1 MAERSNKP
9 RSDNTIPLGLIVA
22 VVLMVAIAA
31 LTWGMVALQRS
42 GLLGS
47 LHVGAAS
54 PQPREWAV
62 KLHEQFQAECAT
74 TLVAGLPPL
83 PDPAQAGSD
92 TQADYERFK
101 LWLAGACNC
110 IHYRISDQVTFD
122 DTKLVLFGN
131 NLNRAHPQY
140 DLVMENWK
148 ICLESNKDLMAPAS
162 PDMQDFRGAVA
173 AQ

>member
-1 MAERSNKP
+1 MVRRSNKP
-9 RSDNTIPLGLIVA
+9 RSDNAIPFGLVVA

-31 LTWGMVALQRS
+31 LIWGMVALQRS
-42 GLLGS
+42 GFLGR
-47 LHVGAAS
+47 LYVGSAS
-54 PQPREWAV
+54 PQPGQWTAA
-62 KLHEQFQAECAT
+62 LHEQFRAECAA
-74 TLVAGLPPL
+74 TLVGDLPPL
-83 PDPAQAGSD
+83 PDPAQAGPD
-92 TQADYERFK
+92 THADYERFK

-122 DTKLVLFGN
+122 DAKLVLFGN

-140 DLVMENWK
+140 DVVMDNWQ

-173 AQ
+173 AE